1 MTSRGL
7 SKKKE
12 GLKGNERLTEDEME
26 MLMDLEDE
34 CKRQGNFERIYPL
47 ESNIGF
53 YSQFF
58 GEAGYQNK
66 LASTYLTTPRSR
78 RDKLLG

>member
-1 MTSRGL
+1 MTMLGI

-12 GLKGNERLTEDEME
+12 LRGTEKLTEDEME

-34 CKRQGNFERIYPL
+34 LKRQGNFERIYPL
-47 ESNIGF
+47 ESNVGF

-58 GEAGYQNK
+58 EAAGYQN
-66 LASTYLTTPRSR
+66 
-78 RDKLLG
+78 